1 MSLLDIVKKEI
12 HKSDEKIISFRDF
25 MNIALYYPGLGYYSS
40 SKDKVSEYGDFITAT
55 SQTSIFATV
64 FANQFADVLKKL
76 GKDSNIV
83 EFGAGTGKFAVDC
96 MNELNRLK
104 VLPKKYFIIEL
115 SNDLKF
121 RQQAYVKERVPENLQ
136 DKFIWLTELPKEQI
150 KGVVFAN
157 EVLDAMP
164 VDIFRKSDMKIFQ
177 QGVSIS
183 EGELKLIDLP
193 VNDKRFS
200 SEIDKVLADGITFSE
215 GYTSELNTWIKPW
228 IKSISETLK
237 QGVVFLCDYGYHRSL
252 YYLPERNMG
261 TLACYYRHKVNYDPF
276 LNIGEQDITAHV
288 DFTSVAE
295 AVNDCEFEIE
305 GYMTQ
310 ANFLKRANVSEIF
323 LEIRKQLDQKYLAK
337 YSQDLKELLLGDK
350 LAETFKVF
358 CFSRGIDE
366 ILEVFDNDDNLDY
379 LL

>member
-1 MSLLDIVKKEI
+1 MSLLDIIKKEI
-12 HKSDEKIISFRDF
+12 HKSDEKFISFRDF
-25 MNIALYYPGLGYYSS
+25 MNMALYYPSLGYYTS

-96 MNELNRLK
+96 MNELNRLN
-104 VLPKKYFIIEL
+104 VLPQKYFIIEL

-121 RQQAYVKERVPENLQ
+121 RQQAYIKEHVPENLQ

-150 KGVVFAN
+150 KGVIFAN

-164 VDIFRKSDMKIFQ
+164 VDIFRKSDTKIFQ

-193 VNDKRFS
+193 INDKRFS

-215 GYTSELNTWIKPW
+215 DYTSELNTWIKPW
-228 IKSISETLK
+228 IKSISEALK

-323 LEIRKQLDQKYLAK
+323 LEIRKRLDQKYLAK

-358 CFSRGIDE
+358 CFSRGVDE